1 MVRKKILLLCDDI
14 RVHSGI
20 GNVGRNI
27 VTFTSNKYDWVNLGG
42 AIKHP
47 ESGKKID
54 ISEYVNKKLNIDNS
68 SVVIYPNDGYG
79 NPELIRQLMDIEK
92 PDALFLITDP
102 RYWVWLFQIENEIRK
117 QCPIVYLNI
126 WDNYP
131 IPFYN
136 KPYYESC
143 DMLLGIS
150 KQTVLINREVLG
162 KKGEN
167 KIIRYIPHGVDD
179 KIFYPL
185 SDEDKLNLEFLKFKK
200 ELFRNKNYDFCVFFN
215 SRNVGRKRISDTI
228 VSFKKFIDLLPE
240 ESAKKCVLVLHT
252 QTKDLNGTDLES
264 VINYFDNG
272 NLNVIIT
279 DSILS
284 EIQLNWLYNIADLQI
299 LLSSNEGWGLSLTEA
314 ILTGTPIL
322 ANVTG
327 GMQDQMGFEDENGEW
342 YTPSLNVLSNNMRT
356 YSKCGDWVF
365 PVYPKVS
372 TIEGSI
378 QTPYIYNDI
387 CSQDDVAEK
396 LLEAYNLGKEELKRR
411 GNLGREWAMNKDVG
425 FTSEIMANRI
435 TDALDELFGK
445 WEPREKYELI
455 LI

>member
-1 MVRKKILLLCDDI
+1 
-14 RVHSGI
+14 
-20 GNVGRNI
+20 
-27 VTFTSNKYDWVNLGG
+27 
-42 AIKHP
+42 
-47 ESGKKID
+47 
-54 ISEYVNKKLNIDNS
+54 
-68 SVVIYPNDGYG
+68 
-79 NPELIRQLMDIEK
+79 
-92 PDALFLITDP
+92 
-102 RYWVWLFQIENEIRK
+102 
-117 QCPIVYLNI
+117 
-126 WDNYP
+126 
-131 IPFYN
+131 
-136 KPYYESC
+136 
-143 DMLLGIS
+143 
-150 KQTVLINREVLG
+150 
-162 KKGEN
+162 
-167 KIIRYIPHGVDD
+167 
-179 KIFYPL
+179 
-185 SDEDKLNLEFLKFKK
+185 
-200 ELFRNKNYDFCVFFN
+200 
-215 SRNVGRKRISDTI
+215 
-228 VSFKKFIDLLPE
+228 
-240 ESAKKCVLVLHT
+240 
-252 QTKDLNGTDLES
+252 
-264 VINYFDNG
+264 
-272 NLNVIIT
+272 
-279 DSILS
+279 
-284 EIQLNWLYNIADLQI
+284 
-299 LLSSNEGWGLSLTEA
+299 LSSNEGWGLSLTEA